1 MKRITYLTVLSGLFV
16 FAPVQSEDNV
26 YRQLIDL
33 EAHSGNG
40 SILVVWEVPEKI
52 EVQSVRL
59 YRTKNSFS
67 NAILVFEANRAT
79 DRYLDKEVAGTRPYF
94 YSIEIESTVGELF
107 SSVAD
112 APPFAKPVLDYGLHQ
127 TLSQS
132 EKMIANYDYKTID
145 QFHDQILGNVLI
157 KLLTTM
163 DSNQVDIIRAM
174 LFPIDPRPRS
184 WISYAGFNGVSE
196 FEGVFSDES
205 FSALRIELEDAM
217 VRVGFSVKNQFLLTS
232 AEWKNQAIKFTDRIM
247 RRLSTVQDLLHQ
259 ETDILNSSHPVLP
272 LGSWV
277 NTDGISFIRLGII
290 DAELVQTIVLRDD
303 QNEFVLDQQTY
314 ADAEIIDVELDDS
327 MEKIELVI
335 NGVLQQIIP
344 YPQEA
349 NGYGLTIDNQ
359 FFMLADSLTAPPL
372 IVSIPVTQFCLNE
385 IANSPES
392 QQIAVEVHGNV
403 TETHVLGLFIDDYL
417 VWEFTPTLSF
427 EPVFNDS
434 AFTWNTDQPFMW
446 LDLKEVDEFG
456 NWQLI
461 DTRAI
466 FTERQITEGRIPD
479 HQRWKTYS
487 FSTLGAP
494 NDLTRSGAA
503 KLIIPEIF
511 ALYQNYPNPF
521 NAQTTIS
528 FDLLEPARVS
538 LYINDAAGRI
548 IHLFFEES
556 QMGKGLYSYSWSGGS
571 YSSGVYFMTIQA
583 QIDDYLPV
591 VYSRKMIYLK

>member
-1 MKRITYLTVLSGLFV
+1 MKRIAYLTVLSGLFV
-16 FAPVQSEDNV
+16 FAPVRSEDNV

-33 EAHSGNG
+33 EAHTGNG

-59 YRTKNSFS
+59 YRTQNSFS
-67 NAILVFEANRAT
+67 NAILVFETNTAT

-112 APPFAKPVLDYGLHQ
+112 APPFAKPVFDYGLRP

-132 EKMIANYDYKTID
+132 EKIIANYDYKTID
-145 QFHDQILGNVLI
+145 QFHGQILGNVLI

-163 DSNQVDIIRAM
+163 DREQVDIIRAM
-174 LFPIDPRPRS
+174 LFPIDAGPRS

-217 VRVGFSVKNQFLLTS
+217 VRVGFLVKNQFLLTS

-247 RRLSTVQDLLHQ
+247 RRLFTVQDLLYQ

-303 QNEFVLDQQTY
+303 QNEFILDQQTY

-335 NGVLQQIIP
+335 NGVLQQIMP

-427 EPVFNDS
+427 EPMFIDS
-434 AFTWNTDQPFMW
+434 AFTWNTDELFMW

-466 FTERQITEGRIPD
+466 FTQRQITEGRIPD

-494 NDLTRSGAA
+494 NDLTRSGSA

-528 FDLLEPARVS
+528 FDLLQPALVS

-556 QMGKGLYSYSWSGGS
+556 KMDKGLYSYSWNGES

-583 QIDDYLPV
+583 QVDDYLPV

>member
-1 MKRITYLTVLSGLFV
+1 MKRIAYLTVLSGLFV
-16 FAPVQSEDNV
+16 FAPVRSEDNV

-59 YRTKNSFS
+59 YRTQNSFS
-67 NAILVFEANRAT
+67 NAILVFETNTAT

-112 APPFAKPVLDYGLHQ
+112 APPFAKPVLDYGLRP

-132 EKMIANYDYKTID
+132 EKIIANYDYKTID
-145 QFHDQILGNVLI
+145 QFHGQILGNVLI

-174 LFPIDPRPRS
+174 IFPIDAGPRS

-205 FSALRIELEDAM
+205 FSDLRIELEDAM
-217 VRVGFSVKNQFLLTS
+217 VRLGFSVKNQFLLTS
-232 AEWKNQAIKFTDRIM
+232 AEWKNQAIKFTDRIIH
-247 RRLSTVQDLLHQ
+247 RLSTVQDLLYQ

-303 QNEFVLDQQTY
+303 QNEFILDQQTY

-335 NGVLQQIIP
+335 NGALQQIMP

-427 EPVFNDS
+427 EPMFIDS
-434 AFTWNTDQPFMW
+434 AFTWNTDQLFMW

-494 NDLTRSGAA
+494 NDLTRSGSA
-503 KLIIPEIF
+503 KLMIPEIF

-528 FDLLEPARVS
+528 FDLLQPALVS

-556 QMGKGLYSYSWSGGS
+556 QMGKGLYSYSWSGES

>member
-1 MKRITYLTVLSGLFV
+1 MKRIAYLTVLYWLFV
-16 FAPVQSEDNV
+16 FAPVHSEDNV
-26 YRQLIDL
+26 YNQLIDL

-40 SILVVWEVPEKI
+40 SILIVWELPEKI
-52 EVQSVRL
+52 EVKSVRL
-59 YRTKNSFS
+59 YRTQNSFS
-67 NAILVFEANRAT
+67 KAKLVFETNAAT
-79 DRYLDKEVAGTRPYF
+79 DRYLDKEVVGSRPYF

-107 SSVAD
+107 SSIAD
-112 APPFAKPVLDYGLHQ
+112 APPFAKPVLDYDLLPI
-127 TLSQS
+127 LSQS
-132 EKMIANYDYKTID
+132 EKMIANYDYKNID
-145 QFHDQILGNVLI
+145 QCHGQILGNVLI
-157 KLLTTM
+157 ELLTTI
-163 DSNQVDIIRAM
+163 DTSQVNIIRAM
-174 LFPIDPRPRS
+174 LFPMDARPRS
-184 WISYAGFNGVSE
+184 WISYAGFNGVRE
-196 FEGVFSDES
+196 FEGVFFDES
-205 FSALRIELEDAM
+205 LSALRIELEDAM

-232 AEWKNQAIKFTDRIM
+232 AEWKNQAIKFTDRIIN
-247 RRLSTVQDLLHQ
+247 RLSTIKDLLHQ
-259 ETDILNSSHPVLP
+259 EIDLLSSSHPVLP

-290 DAELVQTIVLRDD
+290 DAELVKTIVLRDD
-303 QNEFVLDQQTY
+303 QNEFILDHQTY
-314 ADAEIIDVELDDS
+314 ADAQIIDVELDEG

-335 NGVLQQIIP
+335 NGSLQQIIP
-344 YPQEA
+344 YPKEEKS
-349 NGYGLTIDNQ
+349 YGLTIDNQ
-359 FFMLADSLTAPPL
+359 FFMLGDSLTVPPL

-385 IANSPES
+385 IANTPES
-392 QQIAVEVHGNV
+392 QQIAIEVHGNV

-417 VWEFTPTLSF
+417 VWEFTPSLSF
-427 EPVFNDS
+427 EPIFMDS
-434 AFTWNTDQPFMW
+434 AFTWTTDKLFMW

-466 FTERQITEGRIPD
+466 FTQRQITEGRIPD
-479 HQRWKTYS
+479 QQRWKMYS
-487 FSTLGAP
+487 FSTLGSP
-494 NDLTRSGAA
+494 NDLTRSGTS
-503 KLIIPEIF
+503 KLMIPEIF

-528 FDLLEPARVS
+528 FDLLRPALVS

-556 QMGKGLYSYSWSGGS
+556 QMGKGLFSYTWSGES

>member
-1 MKRITYLTVLSGLFV
+1 MKRIAYLTVLSGLFV
-16 FAPVQSEDNV
+16 FAPVRSEDNV

-59 YRTKNSFS
+59 YRTQNSFS
-67 NAILVFEANRAT
+67 NAILVFETNTAT

-112 APPFAKPVLDYGLHQ
+112 APPFAKPVLDYGLRP

-132 EKMIANYDYKTID
+132 EKIIANYDYKTID
-145 QFHDQILGNVLI
+145 QFHGQILGNVLI

-163 DSNQVDIIRAM
+163 DRKQVDIIRAM
-174 LFPIDPRPRS
+174 LFPIDAGPRS

-217 VRVGFSVKNQFLLTS
+217 VRVGFLVKNQFLLTS
-232 AEWKNQAIKFTDRIM
+232 EEWKNQAIKFTDRII

-259 ETDILNSSHPVLP
+259 ETDILNSTHPVLP

-290 DAELVQTIVLRDD
+290 DVELVQSIVLRDGE
-303 QNEFVLDQQTY
+303 NEFILDQQTY
-314 ADAEIIDVELDDS
+314 ADVEIIDVELDDS

-335 NGVLQQIIP
+335 NGTLQQIMP

-427 EPVFNDS
+427 EPMFIDS
-434 AFTWNTDQPFMW
+434 AFTWNTDQLFMW

-494 NDLTRSGAA
+494 NDLTRSGTA
-503 KLIIPEIF
+503 KLMIPEIF

-528 FDLLEPARVS
+528 FDLLQPALVS

-556 QMGKGLYSYSWSGGS
+556 QMGKGLYSYSWNGES

-583 QIDDYLPV
+583 QVDDYLPV

>member
-1 MKRITYLTVLSGLFV
+1 M
-16 FAPVQSEDNV
+16 
-26 YRQLIDL
+26 
-33 EAHSGNG
+33 
-40 SILVVWEVPEKI
+40 
-52 EVQSVRL
+52 
-59 YRTKNSFS
+59 
-67 NAILVFEANRAT
+67 
-79 DRYLDKEVAGTRPYF
+79 DR
-94 YSIEIESTVGELF
+94 
-107 SSVAD
+107 
-112 APPFAKPVLDYGLHQ
+112 
-127 TLSQS
+127 
-132 EKMIANYDYKTID
+132 
-145 QFHDQILGNVLI
+145 
-157 KLLTTM
+157 
-163 DSNQVDIIRAM
+163 NQVDIIRAM
-174 LFPIDPRPRS
+174 IFPIDAGPRS

-232 AEWKNQAIKFTDRIM
+232 AEWKNQAIKFTDRII
-247 RRLSTVQDLLHQ
+247 RRQSTVQDLLYQ

-303 QNEFVLDQQTY
+303 QNEFILDQQTY
-314 ADAEIIDVELDDS
+314 ADAEIIDVELDES

-335 NGVLQQIIP
+335 NGVLQQIMP

-528 FDLLEPARVS
+528 FDLLQPALVS

-556 QMGKGLYSYSWSGGS
+556 QMGKGLYSYSWNGES

-583 QIDDYLPV
+583 QVDDYLPV

>member
-1 MKRITYLTVLSGLFV
+1 MKRIAYLTVLSGLFV
-16 FAPVQSEDNV
+16 FAPVRSEDNV

-59 YRTKNSFS
+59 YRTQNSFS
-67 NAILVFEANRAT
+67 NAILVFETNTAT

-112 APPFAKPVLDYGLHQ
+112 APPFAKPVLDYGLRP

-132 EKMIANYDYKTID
+132 EKIIANYDYKTID
-145 QFHDQILGNVLI
+145 QFHGQILGNVLI

-174 LFPIDPRPRS
+174 IFPIDAEPRS

-232 AEWKNQAIKFTDRIM
+232 AEWKNQAIKFTDRII
-247 RRLSTVQDLLHQ
+247 RRLSTVQDLLYQ

-303 QNEFVLDQQTY
+303 QNEFILDQQTY
-314 ADAEIIDVELDDS
+314 EYAEIIDVELDDS

-335 NGVLQQIIP
+335 NGVLQQIMP

-427 EPVFNDS
+427 EPMFIDS
-434 AFTWNTDQPFMW
+434 AFTWNTDQLFMW

-494 NDLTRSGAA
+494 NDLTRSGTA
-503 KLIIPEIF
+503 KLMIPEIF

-528 FDLLEPARVS
+528 FDLLQPALVS

-556 QMGKGLYSYSWSGGS
+556 QMGKGLYSYSWSGES

>member
-1 MKRITYLTVLSGLFV
+1 MKRIAYLTVLSGLFV
-16 FAPVQSEDNV
+16 FAPVRSEDNV

-59 YRTKNSFS
+59 YRTQNSFS
-67 NAILVFEANRAT
+67 NAILVFETNTAT

-112 APPFAKPVLDYGLHQ
+112 APPFAKPVFDYGLRP

-132 EKMIANYDYKTID
+132 EKIIANYDYKTID
-145 QFHDQILGNVLI
+145 QFHGQILGNVLI
-157 KLLTTM
+157 KLLITM

-174 LFPIDPRPRS
+174 IFPIDGGPRS
-184 WISYAGFNGVSE
+184 WIYYAGFNGVSE

-217 VRVGFSVKNQFLLTS
+217 VRIGFSVKNKFLLTS
-232 AEWKNQAIKFTDRIM
+232 AEWKNQAIKFTDRIIH
-247 RRLSTVQDLLHQ
+247 RLSTVQDLLYQ

-303 QNEFVLDQQTY
+303 QNEFILDKETY

-335 NGVLQQIIP
+335 NGVLQQIMP
-344 YPQEA
+344 YPQEE

-427 EPVFNDS
+427 EPMFIDS
-434 AFTWNTDQPFMW
+434 AFTWNTDQLFIW

-466 FTERQITEGRIPD
+466 FTQRQITEGRIPD

-494 NDLTRSGAA
+494 NDLTRSGGA

-528 FDLLEPARVS
+528 FDLLQPALVS

-556 QMGKGLYSYSWSGGS
+556 QMGKGLYSYSWSGES

>member
-1 MKRITYLTVLSGLFV
+1 MKRISYLTVLSGLFV
-16 FAPVQSEDNV
+16 FAPVRSEDNV

-33 EAHSGNG
+33 EAHSGNE

-59 YRTKNSFS
+59 YRTQNSFS
-67 NAILVFEANRAT
+67 NAILVFETNTAT

-112 APPFAKPVLDYGLHQ
+112 APPFAKPVLDYGLRP

-132 EKMIANYDYKTID
+132 EKIMANYDYKTID
-145 QFHDQILGNVLI
+145 QFHGQILGNVLI
-157 KLLTTM
+157 KLLITM
-163 DSNQVDIIRAM
+163 DRKQVDIIRAM
-174 LFPIDPRPRS
+174 LFPIDAGPRS

-217 VRVGFSVKNQFLLTS
+217 VRVGFLVKNQFLLTS
-232 AEWKNQAIKFTDRIM
+232 AEWKNQAIKFTDRII
-247 RRLSTVQDLLHQ
+247 RRLSTVQDLLYQ
-259 ETDILNSSHPVLP
+259 ETDILNNTHPVLP

-277 NTDGISFIRLGII
+277 NTVGISFIRLGII
-290 DAELVQTIVLRDD
+290 DVELVQSIVLRDGE
-303 QNEFVLDQQTY
+303 NEFILDQQTY

-335 NGVLQQIIP
+335 NGTLQQIIP

-427 EPVFNDS
+427 EPMFIDS
-434 AFTWNTDQPFMW
+434 AFTWNTDQLFMW

-494 NDLTRSGAA
+494 NDLTRSGTA
-503 KLIIPEIF
+503 KLMIPEIF

-528 FDLLEPARVS
+528 FDLLQPALVS

-556 QMGKGLYSYSWSGGS
+556 QMGKGLYSYFWSGES

>member
-1 MKRITYLTVLSGLFV
+1 MKRIAYLTVLSGLFV
-16 FAPVQSEDNV
+16 FAPVRSEDNV

-59 YRTKNSFS
+59 YRTQNSFS
-67 NAILVFEANRAT
+67 NAILVFETNTAT
-79 DRYLDKEVAGTRPYF
+79 DRYLDEEVAGTRPYF

-112 APPFAKPVLDYGLHQ
+112 APPFAKPVLDYGLRP

-132 EKMIANYDYKTID
+132 EKIIANYDYKTLD
-145 QFHDQILGNVLI
+145 QFHGKILGNVLI

-163 DSNQVDIIRAM
+163 DKKQVDIIRAM
-174 LFPIDPRPRS
+174 LFPIDAGPRS
-184 WISYAGFNGVSE
+184 WISNAGFNGVSE

-217 VRVGFSVKNQFLLTS
+217 VRVGFLIKNQFLLTAS
-232 AEWKNQAIKFTDRIM
+232 EWKNQAIKFTDRII

-259 ETDILNSSHPVLP
+259 ETDILNSTHPVLP

-290 DAELVQTIVLRDD
+290 DVELVKSIVLRDGE
-303 QNEFVLDQQTY
+303 NEFILDQQTY
-314 ADAEIIDVELDDS
+314 ADVEIIDVELDDS

-335 NGVLQQIIP
+335 NGTLQQIMP
-344 YPQEA
+344 YPEEA

-359 FFMLADSLTAPPL
+359 FFMLADSLIAPPL
-372 IVSIPVTQFCLNE
+372 TVSIPVTQFCLNE
-385 IANSPES
+385 IANSPDS

-427 EPVFNDS
+427 EPMFIDS
-434 AFTWNTDQPFMW
+434 AFTWNTDQLFMW

-494 NDLTRSGAA
+494 NDLTRSGTA
-503 KLIIPEIF
+503 KLMIPEIF

-528 FDLLEPARVS
+528 FDLLQPALVS

-556 QMGKGLYSYSWSGGS
+556 QMGKGLYSYSWSGES

>member
-1 MKRITYLTVLSGLFV
+1 MKRIAYLTVLSGLFV
-16 FAPVQSEDNV
+16 FAPVRSEDNV

-59 YRTKNSFS
+59 YRTQNSFS
-67 NAILVFEANRAT
+67 NAILVFETNTAT

-112 APPFAKPVLDYGLHQ
+112 APPFAKPVFDYGLRP

-132 EKMIANYDYKTID
+132 EKIIANYDYKTID
-145 QFHDQILGNVLI
+145 QFHGQILGNVLI

-174 LFPIDPRPRS
+174 IFPIDAGPRS

-232 AEWKNQAIKFTDRIM
+232 AEWKNQAIKFTDRII
-247 RRLSTVQDLLHQ
+247 RRLSTVQDLLYQ

-303 QNEFVLDQQTY
+303 QNEFILDQQTY

-335 NGVLQQIIP
+335 NGVLQQIMP

-427 EPVFNDS
+427 EPMFIDS
-434 AFTWNTDQPFMW
+434 AFTWNTDQLFMW

-494 NDLTRSGAA
+494 NDLTRSGTA
-503 KLIIPEIF
+503 KLMIPEIF

-528 FDLLEPARVS
+528 FDLLQPALVS

-556 QMGKGLYSYSWSGGS
+556 QMGKGLYSYSWNGES

-583 QIDDYLPV
+583 QVDDYLPV

>member
-1 MKRITYLTVLSGLFV
+1 MKIIAYLTVLSGLFV
-16 FAPVQSEDNV
+16 FAPVRSEDNV

-59 YRTKNSFS
+59 YRTQNSFS
-67 NAILVFEANRAT
+67 NAILIFETNTAT
-79 DRYLDKEVAGTRPYF
+79 DRYLDEEVAGTRPYF

-112 APPFAKPVLDYGLHQ
+112 APPFAKPVLDYGLRP

-132 EKMIANYDYKTID
+132 EKIIANYDYKTLD
-145 QFHDQILGNVLI
+145 QFHGKILGNVLI

-163 DSNQVDIIRAM
+163 DKKQVDIIRAM
-174 LFPIDPRPRS
+174 LFPIDAGPRS
-184 WISYAGFNGVSE
+184 WISNAGFNGVSE

-217 VRVGFSVKNQFLLTS
+217 VRVGFLIKNQFLLTAS
-232 AEWKNQAIKFTDRIM
+232 EWKNQAIKFTDRII

-259 ETDILNSSHPVLP
+259 ETDILNSTHPVLP

-290 DAELVQTIVLRDD
+290 DVELVKSIVLRDGE
-303 QNEFVLDQQTY
+303 NEFILDQQTY
-314 ADAEIIDVELDDS
+314 ADVEIIDVELDDS

-335 NGVLQQIIP
+335 NGTLQQIMP
-344 YPQEA
+344 YPEEA

-359 FFMLADSLTAPPL
+359 FFMLADSLIAPPL
-372 IVSIPVTQFCLNE
+372 TVSIPVTQFCLNE
-385 IANSPES
+385 IANSPDS

-427 EPVFNDS
+427 EPMFIDS
-434 AFTWNTDQPFMW
+434 AFTWNTDQLFMW

-494 NDLTRSGAA
+494 NDLTRSGTA
-503 KLIIPEIF
+503 KLMIPEIF

-528 FDLLEPARVS
+528 FDLLQPALVS

-556 QMGKGLYSYSWSGGS
+556 QMGKGLYSYSWSGES

>member
-528 FDLLEPARVS
+528 FDLLQPALVS

-556 QMGKGLYSYSWSGGS
+556 QMGKGLYSYSWSGES

>member
-1 MKRITYLTVLSGLFV
+1 
-16 FAPVQSEDNV
+16 
-26 YRQLIDL
+26 
-33 EAHSGNG
+33 
-40 SILVVWEVPEKI
+40 
-52 EVQSVRL
+52 
-59 YRTKNSFS
+59 
-67 NAILVFEANRAT
+67 
-79 DRYLDKEVAGTRPYF
+79 
-94 YSIEIESTVGELF
+94 
-107 SSVAD
+107 AD
-112 APPFAKPVLDYGLHQ
+112 APPFAKPVLDYGLLP

-145 QFHDQILGNVLI
+145 QFHGQILGNVLI
-157 KLLTTM
+157 SLLTTM
-163 DSNQVDIIRAM
+163 DSNQVDIIQAM
-174 LFPIDPRPRS
+174 LFPIDAVPRS
-184 WISYAGFNGVSE
+184 WISYAGFNGISE

-205 FSALRIELEDAM
+205 INALRIELEDVMA
-217 VRVGFSVKNQFLLTS
+217 RVGFLIKNQFLLTS
-232 AEWKNQAIKFTDRIM
+232 AEWENHAIKFTDRIM
-247 RRLSTVQDLLHQ
+247 RRLFTVQDLLYQ
-259 ETDILNSSHPVLP
+259 ETDILNSYHPVLP

-290 DAELVQTIVLRDD
+290 DIEMVQTIVLGDG
-303 QNEFVLDQQTY
+303 QNEFILDQQTY

-335 NGVLQQIIP
+335 NGALQQILP
-344 YPQEA
+344 FPQEA

-359 FFMLADSLTAPPL
+359 FFMLADSMTAPPL
-372 IVSIPVTQFCLNE
+372 IVSIPVAQFCLNE
-385 IANSPES
+385 IVNRPES

-417 VWEFTPTLSF
+417 VWEFTPSLSF
-427 EPVFNDS
+427 EPVFIDS
-434 AFTWNTDQPFMW
+434 AFTWNTDQLFMW
-446 LDLKEVDEFG
+446 LDLKEMDEFG

-461 DTRAI
+461 DKRAI
-466 FTERQITEGRIPD
+466 FAERQITEGRIPD

-494 NDLTRSGAA
+494 NDLTRSGST
-503 KLIIPEIF
+503 KLMIPEIF

-528 FDLLEPARVS
+528 FDLLQPAVVS

-556 QMGKGLYSYSWSGGS
+556 QMGKGLYSYSWNGES

-583 QIDDYLPV
+583 QVDDYFPV
-591 VYSRKMIYLK
+591 VYSRKIIYLK

>member
-1 MKRITYLTVLSGLFV
+1 MKIIAYLTVLSGLFV
-16 FAPVQSEDNV
+16 FAPVRSEDNV
-26 YRQLIDL
+26 YSQLIDL

-59 YRTKNSFS
+59 YQTQNSFS
-67 NAILVFEANRAT
+67 NAILVFETNTAT
-79 DRYLDKEVAGTRPYF
+79 DRYLDEEVAGTRPYF

-107 SSVAD
+107 SSVPD
-112 APPFAKPVLDYGLHQ
+112 APPFAKPVLDYGLRPI
-127 TLSQS
+127 LSQS
-132 EKMIANYDYKTID
+132 EKIIANYDYKTID
-145 QFHDQILGNVLI
+145 QFHGQILGNVLI

-174 LFPIDPRPRS
+174 IFPIDAGPRS

-232 AEWKNQAIKFTDRIM
+232 AEWKNQAIKFTDRIIH
-247 RRLSTVQDLLHQ
+247 RLSTVQDLLYQ

-303 QNEFVLDQQTY
+303 QNEFILDQQTY
-314 ADAEIIDVELDDS
+314 VDAEIIDVELDDS

-335 NGVLQQIIP
+335 NGVLQQIMP
-344 YPQEA
+344 YPQEE

-427 EPVFNDS
+427 EPMFIDS
-434 AFTWNTDQPFMW
+434 AFTWNTDQLFMW

-494 NDLTRSGAA
+494 NDLTRSGTA
-503 KLIIPEIF
+503 KLMIPEIF

-528 FDLLEPARVS
+528 FDLLQSALVS

-556 QMGKGLYSYSWSGGS
+556 QMGKGLYSYSWSGES

>member
-205 FSALRIELEDAM
+205 ISALRIELEDVM
-217 VRVGFSVKNQFLLTS
+217 TRVGFSVKNQFLLTS

>member
-16 FAPVQSEDNV
+16 FASVRSEDNV

-40 SILVVWEVPEKI
+40 SILIVWEVPEKI
-52 EVQSVRL
+52 EIQSVRL
-59 YRTKNSFS
+59 YRTQNSFS
-67 NAILVFEANRAT
+67 NAILVFETNTAT

-94 YSIEIESTVGELF
+94 YSVEIESTVGELF

-112 APPFAKPVLDYGLHQ
+112 APPFAKAVLDYGLLP

-145 QFHDQILGNVLI
+145 QFHGQILGNVLI
-157 KLLTTM
+157 SLLTTM
-163 DSNQVDIIRAM
+163 DSNQVDIIQAM
-174 LFPIDPRPRS
+174 LFPIDAAPRS
-184 WISYAGFNGVSE
+184 WISYAGFNGISE

-205 FSALRIELEDAM
+205 ISALRIELEDVMA
-217 VRVGFSVKNQFLLTS
+217 RVGFLIKNQFLLTS
-232 AEWKNQAIKFTDRIM
+232 AEWENHAIKFTDRIM
-247 RRLSTVQDLLHQ
+247 RRLFTVQDLLYQ
-259 ETDILNSSHPVLP
+259 ETDILNSYHPVLP

-277 NTDGISFIRLGII
+277 NKDGISFIRLGII
-290 DAELVQTIVLRDD
+290 DAELVQTIILRDD
-303 QNEFVLDQQTY
+303 QNEFILDQQTY
-314 ADAEIIDVELDDS
+314 ADAEIINVELDDS

-528 FDLLEPARVS
+528 FDLLQPALVS

-556 QMGKGLYSYSWSGGS
+556 QMSKGLYSYSWNGEN

>member
-67 NAILVFEANRAT
+67 NAILVFETNTAT

>member
-16 FAPVQSEDNV
+16 FAPVRSEDNV

-59 YRTKNSFS
+59 YRTQNSFS

-174 LFPIDPRPRS
+174 LFPIDAGPRS
-184 WISYAGFNGVSE
+184 WNSYAGFNGVSE
-196 FEGVFSDES
+196 FEGDFSDES
-205 FSALRIELEDAM
+205 FSTIRIELEDAM
-217 VRVGFSVKNQFLLTS
+217 ARVGFSVKNQFLLTS

-303 QNEFVLDQQTY
+303 QNEFILDQQTY

-335 NGVLQQIIP
+335 NGALQQIMP

-359 FFMLADSLTAPPL
+359 FFMLADSLIGPPL
-372 IVSIPVTQFCLNE
+372 VVSIPVAQFCLNE
-385 IANSPES
+385 IVNRPES

-417 VWEFTPTLSF
+417 VWEFTPVLSF

-434 AFTWNTDQPFMW
+434 AFTWNTDQLFMW
-446 LDLKEVDEFG
+446 LDLKEMDQFG

-494 NDLTRSGAA
+494 NDLTRSGSA
-503 KLIIPEIF
+503 KLMIPEIF

-521 NAQTTIS
+521 NAETTIS
-528 FDLLEPARVS
+528 FDLLQPAVVS

-548 IHLFFEES
+548 IYLFFEEN
-556 QMGKGLYSYSWSGGS
+556 QLGKGLYSYSWNGEN

-583 QIDDYLPV
+583 QIDDYFPV

>member
-1 MKRITYLTVLSGLFV
+1 MRRITYLTVLLGLFV
-16 FAPVQSEDNV
+16 FAPVRSKDNV

-52 EVQSVRL
+52 EVKSARL
-59 YRTKNSFS
+59 YRTQNSFS
-67 NAILVFEANRAT
+67 NAILVFDTNTAK

-107 SSVAD
+107 SSVVD
-112 APPFAKPVLDYGLHQ
+112 APPFAKPVLDYGLYQ

-132 EKMIANYDYKTID
+132 EKILANYDYKTID
-145 QFHDQILGNVLI
+145 QFHDQILGDVLI

-174 LFPIDPRPRS
+174 LFPIDAGPRS

-196 FEGVFSDES
+196 FEGVFSNKS
-205 FSALRIELEDAM
+205 FSALGIELEDAM

-247 RRLSTVQDLLHQ
+247 RRLSTVQDLLNQ
-259 ETDILNSSHPVLP
+259 ETDILSNAHPVFP

-277 NTDGISFIRLGII
+277 NTNGVSFIRLGII
-290 DAELVQTIVLRDD
+290 DEELVQTIVLRDD
-303 QNEFVLDQQTY
+303 QNEFIIAPQTY
-314 ADAEIIDVELDDS
+314 TDTEIIDVKLDNS

-335 NGVLQQIIP
+335 NGVLQQIMP
-344 YPQEA
+344 YPLEE

-359 FFMLADSLTAPPL
+359 FFMLADSSTAPPL
-372 IVSIPVTQFCLNE
+372 IVSMPVNQFCLNE

-392 QQIAVEVHGNV
+392 QQIAVEIHGNV

-427 EPVFNDS
+427 NPVFIDS
-434 AFTWNTDQPFMW
+434 AFTWNTDQPFIW

-466 FTERQITEGRIPD
+466 FTQRQITEGRIPD
-479 HQRWKTYS
+479 HQRWKTYL

-494 NDLTRSGAA
+494 NDLTQTGAA
-503 KLIIPEIF
+503 KLMIPEIF

-521 NAQTTIS
+521 NAQTSIS
-528 FDLLEPARVS
+528 FDLLQPAVVS

-556 QMGKGLYSYSWSGGS
+556 QMGKGLYSYSWNGES

-583 QIDDYLPV
+583 QVNDYLPV

>member
-1 MKRITYLTVLSGLFV
+1 MKRIAYLTVLYGLFV
-16 FAPVQSEDNV
+16 FAPVRSEENV
-26 YRQLIDL
+26 YNQLIDL

-40 SILVVWEVPEKI
+40 SILIVWELPEKI
-52 EVQSVRL
+52 EVKSVRL
-59 YRTKNSFS
+59 YRTQNSFS
-67 NAILVFEANRAT
+67 NAILVFETNTAT
-79 DRYLDKEVAGTRPYF
+79 DRYLDKEVIGTRPYF
-94 YSIEIESTVGELF
+94 YSVEIESKVGELF
-107 SSVAD
+107 TSVAD
-112 APPFAKPVLDYGLHQ
+112 APPFAKPVLDYGLLP

-132 EKMIANYDYKTID
+132 EKMIANYIHNTID
-145 QFHDQILGNVLI
+145 QFHGQILSDVLNRI
-157 KLLTTM
+157 LTTL
-163 DSNQVDIIRAM
+163 DSNQVDIIQAM
-174 LFPIDPRPRS
+174 LFPIDAVPKP
-184 WISYAGFNGVSE
+184 WISYAGFNGVDE
-196 FEGVFSDES
+196 FAGVFADES
-205 FSALRIELEDAM
+205 LSILRIELEYVM
-217 VRVGFSVKNQFLLTS
+217 VRVGLLVKNQFLLTS
-232 AEWKNQAIKFTDRIM
+232 AEWKNHAIKFTDRIM
-247 RRLSTVQDLLHQ
+247 RRLFTVQDLYHQ
-259 ETDILNSSHPVLP
+259 ETDILKSSRPVLP

-277 NTDGISFIRLGII
+277 NTEGVSFTRLGVI
-290 DAELVQTIVLRDD
+290 DAEMVQTIVLRDG
-303 QNEFVLDQQTY
+303 QNEIILDQQTY
-314 ADAEIIDVELDDS
+314 EDAEIIDVKLDDS
-327 MEKIELVI
+327 MEKIELVV
-335 NGVLQQIIP
+335 NGVLQQVLP
-344 YPQEA
+344 YPK
-349 NGYGLTIDNQ
+349 NTNDYGLTIDNQ
-359 FFMLADSLTAPPL
+359 FFILADSMTDPPL
-372 IVSIPVTQFCLNE
+372 IASIPVAQFCLNE
-385 IANSPES
+385 VVNRPKS

-427 EPVFNDS
+427 EPMFIDS
-434 AFTWNTDQPFMW
+434 AFTWNTDQLFMW

-494 NDLTRSGAA
+494 NDLTRSGTA
-503 KLIIPEIF
+503 KLMIPEIF

-528 FDLLEPARVS
+528 FDLLQPALVS

-556 QMGKGLYSYSWSGGS
+556 QMGKGLYSYSWNGES

-583 QIDDYLPV
+583 QVDDYLPV

>member
-1 MKRITYLTVLSGLFV
+1 MKRIAYLTVLSGLFV
-16 FAPVQSEDNV
+16 FAPVRSEDNV

-59 YRTKNSFS
+59 YRTQNSFS
-67 NAILVFEANRAT
+67 NAILVFETNTAT

-556 QMGKGLYSYSWSGGS
+556 QMGKGLYSYSWSGES

>member
-1 MKRITYLTVLSGLFV
+1 MKRIAYLTVLSGLFV
-16 FAPVQSEDNV
+16 FAPVRSEDNV

-33 EAHSGNG
+33 EAHSGNE

-52 EVQSVRL
+52 EVQSVKL
-59 YRTKNSFS
+59 YRTQNSFS
-67 NAILVFEANRAT
+67 NAILVFETNTAT

-94 YSIEIESTVGELF
+94 YSIKIESTVGELF

-112 APPFAKPVLDYGLHQ
+112 APPFAKPVLDYGLRP

-132 EKMIANYDYKTID
+132 EKIIANYDYKTLD
-145 QFHDQILGNVLI
+145 QFHGQILGNVLI

-174 LFPIDPRPRS
+174 IFPIDAEPRS

-217 VRVGFSVKNQFLLTS
+217 VRVGFLVKNQFLLTS
-232 AEWKNQAIKFTDRIM
+232 VEWKNQAIKFTDRII
-247 RRLSTVQDLLHQ
+247 RRLSIVQDLLYQ
-259 ETDILNSSHPVLP
+259 ETDILNKTHPVLP

-303 QNEFVLDQQTY
+303 QNEFILDQQTY

-335 NGVLQQIIP
+335 NGTLQQIIP

-427 EPVFNDS
+427 EPMFIDS
-434 AFTWNTDQPFMW
+434 AFTWNTDQLFMW

-494 NDLTRSGAA
+494 NDLTRSGTA
-503 KLIIPEIF
+503 KLMIPEIF

-528 FDLLEPARVS
+528 FDLLQPALVS

-556 QMGKGLYSYSWSGGS
+556 QMGKGLYSYSWNGES

-583 QIDDYLPV
+583 QVDDYLPV

>member
-1 MKRITYLTVLSGLFV
+1 MKRIAYLTVLSGLFV
-16 FAPVQSEDNV
+16 FAPVRSEDNV

-59 YRTKNSFS
+59 YRTQNSFS
-67 NAILVFEANRAT
+67 NAILVFETNTAT

-112 APPFAKPVLDYGLHQ
+112 APPFAKPVFDYGLRP

-132 EKMIANYDYKTID
+132 EKIIANYDYKTID
-145 QFHDQILGNVLI
+145 QFHGQILGNVLI

-163 DSNQVDIIRAM
+163 DSNQVDIIRTM
-174 LFPIDPRPRS
+174 IFPIDAEPRS

-232 AEWKNQAIKFTDRIM
+232 VEWKNRAIKFTDRII
-247 RRLSTVQDLLHQ
+247 RRLSTVQDLLHK

-277 NTDGISFIRLGII
+277 NTDGISFIRLGIL

-303 QNEFVLDQQTY
+303 QNEFILDQQTY

-335 NGVLQQIIP
+335 NGVLQQIMP

-427 EPVFNDS
+427 EPMFIDS
-434 AFTWNTDQPFMW
+434 AFTWNTDQLFIW

-466 FTERQITEGRIPD
+466 FTQRQITEGRIPD

-494 NDLTRSGAA
+494 NDLTRSGTA
-503 KLIIPEIF
+503 KLMIPEIF

-528 FDLLEPARVS
+528 FDLLQSALVS

-556 QMGKGLYSYSWSGGS
+556 QMGKGLYSYSWSGES

>member
-16 FAPVQSEDNV
+16 FAPVRSEDNV

-59 YRTKNSFS
+59 YRTQNSFS
-67 NAILVFEANRAT
+67 NAKLVFETNTAT

-94 YSIEIESTVGELF
+94 YSIEIESTVRELF
-107 SSVAD
+107 SSVTE
-112 APPFAKPVLDYGLHQ
+112 APPFAKPVLDYDSLPI
-127 TLSQS
+127 LSQS

-145 QFHDQILGNVLI
+145 QFHGQLLGNVLI

-163 DSNQVDIIRAM
+163 DSNQVDIIRSM
-174 LFPIDPRPRS
+174 IFPINAGSRS
-184 WISYAGFNGVSE
+184 WISSAGFNGVSE

-217 VRVGFSVKNQFLLTS
+217 VRIGFSVKNQFLLTS

-247 RRLSTVQDLLHQ
+247 RRLFTVQDLLYQ
-259 ETDILNSSHPVLP
+259 EIDILNSSHPVLP

-290 DAELVQTIVLRDD
+290 DAELAQSIVLRDG
-303 QNEFVLDQQTY
+303 QNEFILDQQTY
-314 ADAEIIDVELDDS
+314 AEAEIIDVELDDS

-335 NGVLQQIIP
+335 NGTLQQIIP

-349 NGYGLTIDNQ
+349 NGYGVTIDNQ
-359 FFMLADSLTAPPL
+359 FFMLEDSLNVPPL
-372 IVSIPVTQFCLNE
+372 IVSIPGTQFCLNE

-392 QQIAVEVHGNV
+392 QKIAVEVHGNA
-403 TETHVLGLFIDDYL
+403 TETHALGLFINDYL

-434 AFTWNTDQPFMW
+434 VFTWNTDQPFMW

-466 FTERQITEGRIPD
+466 FTQRQITEGRIPD
-479 HQRWKTYS
+479 HQRWKMYS

-494 NDLTRSGAA
+494 NDLTRSGTA
-503 KLIIPEIF
+503 KLMIPEIF

-521 NAQTTIS
+521 NGQTTIS
-528 FDLLEPARVS
+528 FDLLQPALVS

-548 IHLFFEES
+548 IHLFFGES
-556 QMGKGLYSYSWSGGS
+556 QMGKGLYSYSWNGES

-583 QIDDYLPV
+583 QVDDYLPI
-591 VYSRKMIYLK
+591 VYSRKIIYLK

>member
-1 MKRITYLTVLSGLFV
+1 MKRIAYLTVLSGLFV
-16 FAPVQSEDNV
+16 FAPVRSEDNV

-59 YRTKNSFS
+59 YRTQNSFS
-67 NAILVFEANRAT
+67 NAILVFETNTAT

-145 QFHDQILGNVLI
+145 QFHGQILGNVLI

-232 AEWKNQAIKFTDRIM
+232 AEWKNQAIKFTDRII
-247 RRLSTVQDLLHQ
+247 RRLSTVQDLLYQ

-277 NTDGISFIRLGII
+277 NTDGFSFIRLGIL

-303 QNEFVLDQQTY
+303 QNEFILDKETY

-327 MEKIELVI
+327 MEKIELII
-335 NGVLQQIIP
+335 NGVLQQIMP

-427 EPVFNDS
+427 EPMFIDS
-434 AFTWNTDQPFMW
+434 AFTWNTDQLFMW

-494 NDLTRSGAA
+494 NDLTRSGTA
-503 KLIIPEIF
+503 KLMIPEIF

-528 FDLLEPARVS
+528 FDLLQPAIVS

-556 QMGKGLYSYSWSGGS
+556 QMGKGLYSYSWNGES

-583 QIDDYLPV
+583 QVDDYFPV
-591 VYSRKMIYLK
+591 VYSRKIIYLK

>member
-1 MKRITYLTVLSGLFV
+1 M
-16 FAPVQSEDNV
+16 
-26 YRQLIDL
+26 
-33 EAHSGNG
+33 
-40 SILVVWEVPEKI
+40 
-52 EVQSVRL
+52 
-59 YRTKNSFS
+59 
-67 NAILVFEANRAT
+67 
-79 DRYLDKEVAGTRPYF
+79 
-94 YSIEIESTVGELF
+94 
-107 SSVAD
+107 
-112 APPFAKPVLDYGLHQ
+112 
-127 TLSQS
+127 
-132 EKMIANYDYKTID
+132 
-145 QFHDQILGNVLI
+145 
-157 KLLTTM
+157 
-163 DSNQVDIIRAM
+163 
-174 LFPIDPRPRS
+174 
-184 WISYAGFNGVSE
+184 
-196 FEGVFSDES
+196 
-205 FSALRIELEDAM
+205 
-217 VRVGFSVKNQFLLTS
+217 
-232 AEWKNQAIKFTDRIM
+232 
-247 RRLSTVQDLLHQ
+247 
-259 ETDILNSSHPVLP
+259 
-272 LGSWV
+272 
-277 NTDGISFIRLGII
+277 
-290 DAELVQTIVLRDD
+290 
-303 QNEFVLDQQTY
+303 
-314 ADAEIIDVELDDS
+314 
-327 MEKIELVI
+327 
-335 NGVLQQIIP
+335 P

-385 IANSPES
+385 IANNPES

-403 TETHVLGLFIDDYL
+403 TESHVLGLFIDDYL

-427 EPVFNDS
+427 EPVFYDS

-528 FDLLEPARVS
+528 FDLLQPALVS

-556 QMGKGLYSYSWSGGS
+556 QMGKGLYSYSWNGES

-583 QIDDYLPV
+583 QVDDYLPV

>member
-1 MKRITYLTVLSGLFV
+1 MKRIAYLTVLSGLFV
-16 FAPVQSEDNV
+16 FAPVRSEDNV

-33 EAHSGNG
+33 EAHSGNE

-59 YRTKNSFS
+59 YRTQNSFS
-67 NAILVFEANRAT
+67 NAILVFETNTAT

-112 APPFAKPVLDYGLHQ
+112 APPFAKPVFDYGLRP

-132 EKMIANYDYKTID
+132 EKIIANYDYKTID
-145 QFHDQILGNVLI
+145 QFHGQILGNVLI

-174 LFPIDPRPRS
+174 IFPIDAGPRS
-184 WISYAGFNGVSE
+184 WISYAGFNGVRE

-217 VRVGFSVKNQFLLTS
+217 VRVGFSVKNQFLLTL
-232 AEWKNQAIKFTDRIM
+232 AEWTNQAIKFTDRIIH
-247 RRLSTVQDLLHQ
+247 RLSTVQDLLYQ

-303 QNEFVLDQQTY
+303 QNEFILDQQTY
-314 ADAEIIDVELDDS
+314 ADAENIDVELDDS

-335 NGVLQQIIP
+335 NGVLQQIMP
-344 YPQEA
+344 YPQEE

-359 FFMLADSLTAPPL
+359 FFMLADSLTPPPL

-403 TETHVLGLFIDDYL
+403 TESHVLGLFIDDYL

-427 EPVFNDS
+427 EPVFYDS

-479 HQRWKTYS
+479 HQRWKRYS

-494 NDLTRSGAA
+494 NDLTRSGSA

-528 FDLLEPARVS
+528 FDLLQPALVS

-556 QMGKGLYSYSWSGGS
+556 QMGKGLYSYSWNGES

-583 QIDDYLPV
+583 QVNDYLPV

>member
-16 FAPVQSEDNV
+16 FAPVRSEDNV

-112 APPFAKPVLDYGLHQ
+112 APPFAKPVLDYGLLP

-205 FSALRIELEDAM
+205 IRALRIELED
-217 VRVGFSVKNQFLLTS
+217 VIERVGFLVTNQFLLTS

-303 QNEFVLDQQTY
+303 QNEFILDQQTY

-556 QMGKGLYSYSWSGGS
+556 QMGKGLYSYSWSGES

-583 QIDDYLPV
+583 QVDDYFPV
-591 VYSRKMIYLK
+591 VYSRKIIYLK

>member
-359 FFMLADSLTAPPL
+359 FFMLADSMTAPPL
-372 IVSIPVTQFCLNE
+372 IVSIPVAQFCLNE
-385 IANSPES
+385 IVNRPES

>member
-16 FAPVQSEDNV
+16 FAPVRSEDNV

-59 YRTKNSFS
+59 YRTQNSFS
-67 NAILVFEANRAT
+67 NAILIFETNT
-79 DRYLDKEVAGTRPYF
+79 FTERYLDKEVAGTRPYF
-94 YSIEIESTVGELF
+94 YSIEIESTLGELF
-107 SSVAD
+107 SSVVD
-112 APPFAKPVLDYGLHQ
+112 APPFAKPVLDYGLYQ

-132 EKMIANYDYKTID
+132 EIMIANYDYKTID

-157 KLLTTM
+157 KLLPTM
-163 DSNQVDIIRAM
+163 DSNKVDIIRTM
-174 LFPIDPRPRS
+174 LFPMDARSRS
-184 WISYAGFNGVSE
+184 WISLAGFNGVRE
-196 FEGVFSDES
+196 FEGVFSNES

-217 VRVGFSVKNQFLLTS
+217 VRVGFTVKNQFLVTS
-232 AEWKNQAIKFTDRIM
+232 AEWKNQAIKFTDRII
-247 RRLSTVQDLLHQ
+247 RRLSTVQALLHQ
-259 ETDILNSSHPVLP
+259 ETEILNSIHPVFP

-290 DAELVQTIVLRDD
+290 DVELVQSIVLRDGE
-303 QNEFVLDQQTY
+303 NEFILDQQTY
-314 ADAEIIDVELDDS
+314 ADVEIIDVELDDS
-327 MEKIELVI
+327 MKKIELVI
-335 NGVLQQIIP
+335 NGTLQQIMP

-359 FFMLADSLTAPPL
+359 FFILADSLTAPPL

-385 IANSPES
+385 IANSPEN
-392 QQIAVEVHGNV
+392 QLIAVEVHGNV
-403 TETHVLGLFIDDYL
+403 TETHVLGLFIDNYL

-427 EPVFNDS
+427 EPMFLDS
-434 AFTWNTDQPFMW
+434 AFTWNTDQLFMW

-479 HQRWKTYS
+479 HKRWKTYS

-494 NDLTRSGAA
+494 NDLTRSGTA
-503 KLIIPEIF
+503 KLMIPEIF

-528 FDLLEPARVS
+528 FDLLQPALVS

-556 QMGKGLYSYSWSGGS
+556 QMGKGLYSYSWNGES

-583 QIDDYLPV
+583 QVDDYLPV

>member
-16 FAPVQSEDNV
+16 FAPVRSEDNV

-59 YRTKNSFS
+59 YRTQNSFS
-67 NAILVFEANRAT
+67 NAILVFETNTAT
-79 DRYLDKEVAGTRPYF
+79 DRYLDKEVIGTRPYF
-94 YSIEIESTVGELF
+94 YSVEIESTVGELF

-112 APPFAKPVLDYGLHQ
+112 APPFAKPVLDYGLLP

-132 EKMIANYDYKTID
+132 EKMIANYSHKTID
-145 QFHDQILGNVLI
+145 QFHGQILGDVLNR
-157 KLLTTM
+157 LLTTI
-163 DSNQVDIIRAM
+163 DSNQVDILQAM
-174 LFPIDPRPRS
+174 LFPIDAVPKP
-184 WISYAGFNGVSE
+184 WISYAGFNGVSQ

-205 FSALRIELEDAM
+205 LSTLRIELEDVMA
-217 VRVGFSVKNQFLLTS
+217 RVGFSIKNQFLLTPS
-232 AEWKNQAIKFTDRIM
+232 EWKNHAIKFTDRIM
-247 RRLSTVQDLLHQ
+247 RRLFIVQDLLHQ
-259 ETDILNSSHPVLP
+259 ETDILNSSRPVLP

-277 NTDGISFIRLGII
+277 NTDGISFTRLGII
-290 DAELVQTIVLRDD
+290 DVEMVQTIVLRDG
-303 QNEFVLDQQTY
+303 QNEFILDQQTY

-335 NGVLQQIIP
+335 NGTLQQILP
-344 YPQEA
+344 FPREE

-359 FFMLADSLTAPPL
+359 FFMLADSMTVPPL
-372 IVSIPVTQFCLNE
+372 IVSIPVAQFCLNE
-385 IANSPES
+385 VVNRPEN
-392 QQIAVEVHGNV
+392 QQIAIEVHGNV

-417 VWEFTPTLSF
+417 VWEFTPTISF
-427 EPVFNDS
+427 EPLFIDS
-434 AFTWNTDQPFMW
+434 AFTWNTNQLFMW
-446 LDLKEVDEFG
+446 LDLKEMDEFG
-456 NWQLI
+456 KWQLI

-494 NDLTRSGAA
+494 NDLTRSGST
-503 KLIIPEIF
+503 KLMIPEIF

-528 FDLLEPARVS
+528 FDLLQPAIVS

-556 QMGKGLYSYSWSGGS
+556 QMGKGLYSYTWNGES

-583 QIDDYLPV
+583 QVDDYFPV
-591 VYSRKMIYLK
+591 VYSRKIIYLK